1 MEEAHNAQVDKR
13 LVRRSFDRAAADYDA
28 HAVLQREVGNR
39 MLERLEYIRHEP
51 RVILDAGTGT
61 GTGASGLQAR
71 YADARVVA
79 LDLAES
85 MLRIAC
91 PVRPFWQR
99 WRNAPVPV
107 PVCGDIDQLP
117 LRADSVNMV
126 WSSLALQWCN
136 DLSVSLAE
144 FRRVL
149 VPGGLLM
156 FATFGPDTLKELRTA
171 FNAVDGYRHVNHF
184 VDMHDIGDL
193 LVQGGYAAPVMD
205 MEFITLTYAG
215 LSEMLREIKAIGA
228 HNVTAGRNPGLTGR
242 ARWHA
247 LEQAMETFRQ
257 NGRLPL
263 TWEVI
268 YGHAWKPLEAPRRTD
283 VQPVVW
289 QSRKS

>member
-1 MEEAHNAQVDKR
+1 
-13 LVRRSFDRAAADYDA
+13 
-28 HAVLQREVGNR
+28 
-39 MLERLEYIRHEP
+39 
-51 RVILDAGTGT
+51 
-61 GTGASGLQAR
+61 
-71 YADARVVA
+71 
-79 LDLAES
+79 
-85 MLRIAC
+85 
-91 PVRPFWQR
+91 
-99 WRNAPVPV
+99 
-107 PVCGDIDQLP
+107 
-117 LRADSVNMV
+117 
-126 WSSLALQWCN
+126 
-136 DLSVSLAE
+136 
-144 FRRVL
+144 
-149 VPGGLLM
+149 
-156 FATFGPDTLKELRTA
+156 
-171 FNAVDGYRHVNHF
+171 
-184 VDMHDIGDL
+184 MHDIGDL